1 MKATEPR
8 SANFLFEIISF
19 FNYQIVPVCG
29 AGEMVQQLRALPALA
44 EGVDQVPSVT

>member
-8 SANFLFEIISF
+8 SANFLFELIF
-19 FNYQIVPVCG
+19 FNYQIVPVWG

-44 EGVDQVPSVT
+44 EGVDQVPSAT